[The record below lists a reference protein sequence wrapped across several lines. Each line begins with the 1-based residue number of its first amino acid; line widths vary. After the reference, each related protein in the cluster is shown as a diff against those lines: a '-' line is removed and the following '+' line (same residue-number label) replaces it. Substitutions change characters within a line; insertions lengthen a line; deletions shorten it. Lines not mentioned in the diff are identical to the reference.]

1 MSLIRP
7 ITVGIV
13 LAALAWPASAN
24 AGKNAGSY
32 GFFLTKQPVPR
43 ATVVRNFTISRKLE
57 VGILDSRSGFSAAG
71 PSATGSPVA
80 GPGAATARPV
90 R

>member
-13 LAALAWPASAN
+13 LAALAGSTPAD
-24 AGKNAGSY
+24 AGPNAGSY
-32 GFFLTKQPVPR
+32 GFFLTKQPKPS
-43 ATVVRNFTISRKLE
+43 TPVVRSFTISRKLE
-57 VGILDSRSGFSAAG
+57 VGILDNRSGFSATG
-71 PSATGSPVA
+71 PAPTGSPTA
-80 GPGAATARPV
+80 GPGAATARS